1 MMPLE
6 KALAIGRASR
16 LLAEQCKREL
26 ARLHQSCVEAE
37 AYNEEARGFLST
49 ARLTPPLSRFEQC
62 RPALLG
68 PLPIVRGGDPGWN
81 KRAGE
86 TRLFAEKMRD
96 ASLKRE
102 LIAIAELYDRLAGAG
117 SAGRASHSIDAMAA

>member
-1 MMPLE
+1 MPLE
-6 KALAIGRASR
+6 KASAIGRASR

-26 ARLHQSCVEAE
+26 AWLRQSCVEAE
-37 AYNEEARGFLST
+37 AYNEDARGFLST
-49 ARLTPPLSRFEQC
+49 ARWTPPLSRFEQS
-62 RPALLG
+62 RSARLD
-68 PLPIVRGGDPGWN
+68 PLPVVRGADPGWN

-102 LIAIAELYDRLAGAG
+102 LMAIAELYDRLASGGPA
-117 SAGRASHSIDAMAA
+117 SRASPSIDAMAA

>member
-1 MMPLE
+1 MPLE
-6 KALAIGRASR
+6 KASAIGRASR

-26 ARLHQSCVEAE
+26 AWLRQSCIEAE

-49 ARLTPPLSRFEQC
+49 ARWTPPLSQFEGC
-62 RPALLG
+62 RPAQFG
-68 PLPIVRGGDPGWN
+68 SLPVVRGGDPGWN
-81 KRAGE
+81 KRAEE

-102 LIAIAELYDRLAGAG
+102 LMAIAELYDRLAGAG
-117 SAGRASHSIDAMAA
+117 PASRASPSIDAIAA